1 MASIIGPGRH
11 RGLPAVLR
19 SGAGRSALRIVIP
32 RKNWISYVIKFVVVE
47 NCLHGN
53 LLLRS
58 GTGTKKSITPIQPC
72 RSHLFR
78 AKSLCEL
85 CGFARENR
93 WGGGSDSVAARPR

>member
-1 MASIIGPGRH
+1 MASVIGPGRH

-47 NCLHGN
+47 NCPHGN

-58 GTGTKKSITPIQPC
+58 GTGTKKIYHAHSAPQEP
-72 RSHLFR
+72 
-78 AKSLCEL
+78 SLPGEVPD
-85 CGFARENR
+85 E
-93 WGGGSDSVAARPR
+93 S